1 MMEQK
6 GKWYQGVR
14 TIKVFAYKNT
24 RSDFKCC
31 DYWERWK
38 TIRTATQGA
47 FSDKIA
53 PDIDV
58 FTDEPVVQCDIQVVE
73 STSLADSK

>member
-6 GKWYQGVR
+6 GKWHQGVR
-14 TIKVFAYKNT
+14 TIEVFEYKNT

-31 DYWERWK
+31 DYWEKWK
-38 TIRTATQGA
+38 TISTASQGA

-58 FTDEPVVQCDIQVVE
+58 FTDEPVV
-73 STSLADSK
+73 